1 MPCWRCR
8 SRNQN
13 SHYILNTEQAKQSSP
28 GACLGAHLQPFKAVW
43 SFRCTYSVPVLCG
56 MLGNSR
62 PGLCLEGADILV
74 AETDLMNEDESQMI
88 LRAL

>member
-8 SRNQN
+8 SQNQN
-13 SHYILNTEQAKQSSP
+13 SHYILNTELAKQSSP

-43 SFRCTYSVPVLCG
+43 SFLRTYSGPVLCG

-74 AETDLMNEDESQMI
+74 RETDLTNEDEFQMI

>member
-8 SRNQN
+8 SQNQN
-13 SHYILNTEQAKQSSP
+13 SHYILNTELAKQSSP

-43 SFRCTYSVPVLCG
+43 SFLRTCSGPVLCG

-74 AETDLMNEDESQMI
+74 VETDLMNEDESQMI